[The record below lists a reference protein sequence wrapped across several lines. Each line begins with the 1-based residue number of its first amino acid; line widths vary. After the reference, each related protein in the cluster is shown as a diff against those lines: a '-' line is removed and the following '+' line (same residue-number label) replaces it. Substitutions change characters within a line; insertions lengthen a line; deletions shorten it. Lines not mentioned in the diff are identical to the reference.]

1 VSILKIRWISIGVS
15 FTFQCI
21 MIFKLNTQ
29 SSMYGFFYQPAAL
42 TALHEYEKNNLRKLY
57 LVSLLVALVV
67 NISAKLYSYHLNKK
81 MESFAV
87 HIFTVQ
93 YLHLNNYQQKEK
105 VFIVS

>member
-1 VSILKIRWISIGVS
+1 
-15 FTFQCI
+15 
-21 MIFKLNTQ
+21 
-29 SSMYGFFYQPAAL
+29 MYGFFYQPAAL

-87 HIFTVQ
+87 HIFT
-93 YLHLNNYQQKEK
+93 L
-105 VFIVS
+105 